1 MNSKRKLLVIGVDQA
16 IPCLIDK
23 FVKEEKLPNIG
34 KLINSGVKGEAY
46 SCPPC
51 DTPTNWATIATGSP
65 TAIHGAT
72 SFYLHIPGEP
82 FEFSLKNRSRTQLSK
97 YAGAEYFW
105 NTADKNGYNPFVIN
119 YPAGWP
125 SRFKKGT
132 MSLFTWSVPESLPQK
147 ILSRAKLKFNNDTNN
162 PKKQINPIEEPK
174 LEITSKSSI
183 LGISFEIKGRKI
195 TNSKTLNGYIVDKN
209 GRGYDNFIY
218 LDREKGIKHEIREK
232 ETSEWIE
239 IDLETEFGVLSCLF
253 QLEIENIKKDG
264 TNLELYRSSI
274 YNTQGWSVP
283 ESFGEEL
290 IKHGIF
296 SQKTNGEEEVEY
308 MISGDIAPYLEYARD
323 ESVSLG
329 KAIIYA
335 KQSLDWDVCFFH
347 IHHLDSVNHRTL
359 GPVFPE
365 FPNYNE
371 KDASTANNQ
380 IEIAYKIIDELVGN
394 LLKSCVD
401 EHTIV
406 LFVSDHGAIPVWKNV
421 NITLPLEEAGL
432 LKYQWDQSK
441 KEYLIDWKKTKV
453 YPYMEPPYIWVNLKD
468 RDPNGIVS
476 SSQFESVR
484 EQTIDALE
492 NFRDQDTGEKIVE
505 KVLRKEDAEYLGQN
519 GERVGDIVYFLKPP
533 YQIFDGKVTQLNAV
547 RKIKSLYEK
556 PAVYDSQVCFG
567 AHAYFLPDETHG
579 EYSISVPMIFSGP
592 GIKKGAKLNE
602 IVNLINI
609 APTLSH
615 LLDMPKPENAQGRI
629 LTEILE

>member
-16 IPCLIDK
+16 IPCLIDT
-23 FVKEEKLPNIG
+23 FVREEKLPNIE
-34 KLINSGVKGEAY
+34 KLIKSGVKGEAY

-51 DTPTNWATIATGSP
+51 DTPTNWATIATGAP

-72 SFYLHIPGEP
+72 SFYLHIPGET

-105 NTADKNGYNPFVIN
+105 TTADKNGYSPFVIN

-125 SRFKKGT
+125 SNFEKGA

-147 ILSRAKLKFNNDTNN
+147 ILSGAKLKFSNKSKN
-162 PKKQINPIEEPK
+162 PKKQINPIEEPE
-174 LEITSKSSI
+174 LEIKSKSPI
-183 LGISFEIKGRKI
+183 LGISFEIKGGKI
-195 TNSKTLNGYIVDKN
+195 TKTKTLDGYIVDKN
-209 GRGYDNFIY
+209 GRGYDTFIY
-218 LDREKGIKHEIREK
+218 LEIEKGITHELREK
-232 ETSEWIE
+232 ETSEWID
-239 IDLETEFGVLSCLF
+239 IKLETEYGELPCLF
-253 QLEIENIKKDG
+253 QLEIENIENNG
-264 TNLELYRSSI
+264 TDLKLYRSSI
-274 YNTQGWSVP
+274 YNTKGWSVP
-283 ESFGEEL
+283 ESFAEDL

-296 SQKTNGEEEVEY
+296 SQKKSEDNEVEY

-323 ESVSLG
+323 ESLSLG
-329 KAIIYA
+329 KAITYA
-335 KQSLDWDVCFFH
+335 KQSLKWDVCFFH

-371 KDASTANNQ
+371 KDASIANNQ

-432 LKYQWDQSK
+432 LKYQWNQSK
-441 KEYLIDWKKTKV
+441 KEYVIDWKETKV
-453 YPYMEPPYIWVNLKD
+453 YPYMEPPYIWVNLKG
-468 RDPNGIVS
+468 RDPKGIVS
-476 SSQFESVR
+476 SSEFESVR

-492 NFRDQDTGEKIVE
+492 NFRDQDTGEKIVK

-519 GERVGDIVYFLKPP
+519 GERVGDIIYFLKPP
-533 YQIFDGKVTQLNAV
+533 YQIFDGKVTQLNAA
-547 RKIKSLYEK
+547 RKKKRLYKK
-556 PAVYDSQVCFG
+556 PAVYDAQVCFG
-567 AHAYFLPDETHG
+567 AHAYYLPDETQG
-579 EYSISVPMIFSGP
+579 DYSISVPMIFNGP
-592 GIKKGAKLNE
+592 GIKNGVKLNE
-602 IVNLINI
+602 IVNLIDI

-615 LLDMPKPENAQGRI
+615 LLNIPNPENAQGRI